1 MQRID
6 IKILKMRIFGLGQG
20 TSRIQSALLL
30 MPLAQLRQKITVEIT
45 NSLLLL
51 FNADIEDSY
60 NCVKTTSIQQK
71 TIVSIQAWAELCILS
86 IRRILPGTYQVAA
99 KVLMMGPT
107 NKFIF
112 NWVKAMLGN
121 KAVQNTFSCAFPIFR
136 DLFQNLRI
144 CLRNEFFLGRRNL
157 RRPRTI
163 PFLGP
168 ENMPVPKTKFLLGRR
183 NLRRPRRNFSL

>member
-1 MQRID
+1 
-6 IKILKMRIFGLGQG
+6 
-20 TSRIQSALLL
+20 
-30 MPLAQLRQKITVEIT
+30 MPC
-45 NSLLLL
+45 S
-51 FNADIEDSY
+51 
-60 NCVKTTSIQQK
+60 
-71 TIVSIQAWAELCILS
+71 
-86 IRRILPGTYQVAA
+86 
-99 KVLMMGPT
+99 PT
-107 NKFIF
+107 KNKFIF

-183 NLRRPRRNFSL
+183 NLRRPRRNFSLWKIQSFWKMLQKIGNAQLNIFCTALSHNFMVNPSPPPYQSWLYHIFFFLGGGGGTSKVRLG

>member
-1 MQRID
+1 
-6 IKILKMRIFGLGQG
+6 
-20 TSRIQSALLL
+20 
-30 MPLAQLRQKITVEIT
+30 MPC
-45 NSLLLL
+45 S
-51 FNADIEDSY
+51 
-60 NCVKTTSIQQK
+60 
-71 TIVSIQAWAELCILS
+71 
-86 IRRILPGTYQVAA
+86 
-99 KVLMMGPT
+99 PT
-107 NKFIF
+107 KNKFIF

-183 NLRRPRRNFSL
+183 NLRRPRRNFSLWKIQSFWEMLQKIGNAQLNIFCTALSHNFMVNPSSPYQSWLYHIFFFFGGGGGTSKVRLG

>member
-1 MQRID
+1 
-6 IKILKMRIFGLGQG
+6 
-20 TSRIQSALLL
+20 
-30 MPLAQLRQKITVEIT
+30 MPC
-45 NSLLLL
+45 S
-51 FNADIEDSY
+51 
-60 NCVKTTSIQQK
+60 
-71 TIVSIQAWAELCILS
+71 
-86 IRRILPGTYQVAA
+86 
-99 KVLMMGPT
+99 PT
-107 NKFIF
+107 KNKFIC
-112 NWVKAMLGN
+112 NWVKAMLGD

-183 NLRRPRRNFSL
+183 NLRRPRRNFSLWKIQSFWKLLQKIGNAQLNIFCTALSHNFMVDPSSPYQSWLYHIFFFILGGGVAQVRLGWVRLDDLT

>member
-1 MQRID
+1 
-6 IKILKMRIFGLGQG
+6 
-20 TSRIQSALLL
+20 
-30 MPLAQLRQKITVEIT
+30 MPC
-45 NSLLLL
+45 S
-51 FNADIEDSY
+51 
-60 NCVKTTSIQQK
+60 
-71 TIVSIQAWAELCILS
+71 
-86 IRRILPGTYQVAA
+86 
-99 KVLMMGPT
+99 PT
-107 NKFIF
+107 KNKFIF

-183 NLRRPRRNFSL
+183 NLRRPRRNFSLWKIQSFWKMLQKIGNAQLNIFCTALSHNSMVNPPSHLSKLAVPCLVFFLVGGGVGTSKVRLG